1 MMNYLKNKTS
11 EPATYNRINVE
22 ISEMKQMNMK
32 KMRTKNQRYQTNL
45 KKKQA
50 EKVNNKVTWKRIEKQ

>member
-32 KMRTKNQRYQTNL
+32 KNEDKESKISNKL
-45 KKKQA
+45 KKKTSREGEQ
-50 EKVNNKVTWKRIEKQ
+50 

>member
-45 KKKQA
+45 KKKKQA
-50 EKVNNKVTWKRIEKQ
+50 EKVNNKVT

>member
-1 MMNYLKNKTS
+1 MMNYLKEKNTS

-32 KMRTKNQRYQTNL
+32 KMRTKIKDIKQT
-45 KKKQA
+45 
-50 EKVNNKVTWKRIEKQ
+50 

>member
-32 KMRTKNQRYQTNL
+32 KMRTKIKDIKQT
-45 KKKQA
+45 
-50 EKVNNKVTWKRIEKQ
+50 